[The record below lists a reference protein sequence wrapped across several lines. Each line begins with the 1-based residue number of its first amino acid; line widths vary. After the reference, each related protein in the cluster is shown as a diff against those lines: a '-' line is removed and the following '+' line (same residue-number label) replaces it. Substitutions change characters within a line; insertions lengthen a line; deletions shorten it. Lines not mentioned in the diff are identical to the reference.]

1 MLQEYVNYTATTE
14 RSQKGG
20 GDDKDR
26 WFLFIPLQSPP
37 AKISQSKAFILTD
50 VLTWLLLSIFAEQMI
65 G

>member
-1 MLQEYVNYTATTE
+1 MFHEYVNYTATTV

-26 WFLFIPLQSPP
+26 WFLFIPLQFPP
-37 AKISQSKAFILTD
+37 AKVKRSEAFIVTD
-50 VLTWLLLSIFAEQMI
+50 VLMWLLLPIFVEQN